1 MSRSGFEY
9 AIFAIRRNSSAC
21 SGIENASSVAT
32 SLYLRLD
39 FCADSDPVAAIAPSV
54 AADNNADVL
63 SKNFLRLIS
72 IFHPQRR
79 RGSMR
84 LCACQCS
91 RIGLG
96 RLFET
101 RQPESFTALHAVD
114 PS

>member
-21 SGIENASSVAT
+21 SGIENASSVAM

-39 FCADSDPVAAIAPSV
+39 IGADSDPVAAIAPSV

-63 SKNFLRLIS
+63 SKNFLRFIS

-84 LCACQCS
+84 LCCLS
-91 RIGLG
+91 MLSH
-96 RLFET
+96 RLAKAF
-101 RQPESFTALHAVD
+101 RDAPA
-114 PS
+114 